1 VLHSW
6 ALTLWVAR
14 ARTRR
19 DDDVNRRGGE
29 LGAGGADSFGG
40 RGGSRGVATLM
51 ALALLSVLSVT
62 PSVADEAPVHFRAR
76 VLWIAG
82 DTLMVATDDGQSVNV
97 NLTRVP
103 QDQYQRL
110 RINDRVVVTGAIP
123 TEQDRVEATSIE
135 QFEP

>member
-1 VLHSW
+1 
-6 ALTLWVAR
+6 
-14 ARTRR
+14 
-19 DDDVNRRGGE
+19 VNRRDGE
-29 LGAGGADSFGG
+29 LGAGGADGFGG

-103 QDQYQRL
+103 QDQ
-110 RINDRVVVTGAIP
+110 
-123 TEQDRVEATSIE
+123 
-135 QFEP
+135 

>member
-1 VLHSW
+1 VA
-6 ALTLWVAR
+6 ALI
-14 ARTRR
+14 
-19 DDDVNRRGGE
+19 
-29 LGAGGADSFGG
+29 
-40 RGGSRGVATLM
+40 

-62 PSVADEAPVHFRAR
+62 PSVADDASVHFRAR

>member
-1 VLHSW
+1 MRLHRGNALHVLHSW

-29 LGAGGADSFGG
+29 LGAGGADGFGG
-40 RGGSRGVATLM
+40 RGGSRGVETLM

-62 PSVADEAPVHFRAR
+62 PGVADDAPVHFRAR

-82 DTLMVATDDGQSVNV
+82 DTIMVALVDGR
-97 NLTRVP
+97 RV
-103 QDQYQRL
+103 
-110 RINDRVVVTGAIP
+110 RVHL
-123 TEQDRVEATSIE
+123 E
-135 QFEP
+135 

>member
-1 VLHSW
+1 MA
-6 ALTLWVAR
+6 ALV
-14 ARTRR
+14 
-19 DDDVNRRGGE
+19 
-29 LGAGGADSFGG
+29 
-40 RGGSRGVATLM
+40 

-62 PSVADEAPVHFRAR
+62 PSAADDVDDAPVYFRAR

-110 RINDRVVVTGAIP
+110 RINDHVVVTGTIP

-135 QFEP
+135 QLEP

>member
-1 VLHSW
+1 
-6 ALTLWVAR
+6 
-14 ARTRR
+14 
-19 DDDVNRRGGE
+19 
-29 LGAGGADSFGG
+29 
-40 RGGSRGVATLM
+40 M

-110 RINDRVVVTGAIP
+110 GINDRVVVTGTIP
-123 TEQDRVEATSIE
+123 IEQDRVEAASIE
-135 QFEP
+135 RLEP

>member
-1 VLHSW
+1 MA
-6 ALTLWVAR
+6 ALI
-14 ARTRR
+14 
-19 DDDVNRRGGE
+19 
-29 LGAGGADSFGG
+29 
-40 RGGSRGVATLM
+40 

-62 PSVADEAPVHFRAR
+62 PSVADDAPVHFRAR

-110 RINDRVVVTGAIP
+110 RINDRVVVTGAVP

-135 QFEP
+135 QLEP

>member
-1 VLHSW
+1 
-6 ALTLWVAR
+6 
-14 ARTRR
+14 
-19 DDDVNRRGGE
+19 
-29 LGAGGADSFGG
+29 
-40 RGGSRGVATLM
+40 M

-62 PSVADEAPVHFRAR
+62 PSVADDAPVHFRAR

-97 NLTRVP
+97 NFTRVP

-110 RINDRVVVTGAIP
+110 RINDRVVVTGAVP

-135 QFEP
+135 QLEP

>member
-1 VLHSW
+1 
-6 ALTLWVAR
+6 
-14 ARTRR
+14 
-19 DDDVNRRGGE
+19 
-29 LGAGGADSFGG
+29 
-40 RGGSRGVATLM
+40 M

-82 DTLMVATDDGQSVNV
+82 DTRVNV

-110 RINDRVVVTGAIP
+110 GINDRVVVTGTIP
-123 TEQDRVEATSIE
+123 IEQDRVEAASIE
-135 QFEP
+135 RLEP

>member
-1 VLHSW
+1 
-6 ALTLWVAR
+6 
-14 ARTRR
+14 
-19 DDDVNRRGGE
+19 
-29 LGAGGADSFGG
+29 
-40 RGGSRGVATLM
+40 VATLM

-62 PSVADEAPVHFRAR
+62 PSVADDAPVHFRAR

>member
-1 VLHSW
+1 
-6 ALTLWVAR
+6 
-14 ARTRR
+14 
-19 DDDVNRRGGE
+19 
-29 LGAGGADSFGG
+29 
-40 RGGSRGVATLM
+40 M

-82 DTLMVATDDGQSVNV
+82 EALVVATDDGQSVKV
-97 NLTRVP
+97 SLTRVP

-110 RINDRVVVTGAIP
+110 GINDRVVVTGTIS

-135 QFEP
+135 QLEP

>member
-1 VLHSW
+1 
-6 ALTLWVAR
+6 
-14 ARTRR
+14 
-19 DDDVNRRGGE
+19 
-29 LGAGGADSFGG
+29 
-40 RGGSRGVATLM
+40 M

-62 PSVADEAPVHFRAR
+62 PSVADDASVHFRAR

>member
-1 VLHSW
+1 MRLLPGNALHVLHSW

-29 LGAGGADSFGG
+29 LGAGGADGFGG

-62 PSVADEAPVHFRAR
+62 PGVADDAPVHLRAR

-82 DTLMVATDDGQSVNV
+82 DTLMVATDDGQTVNV

-103 QDQYQRL
+103 QAQYPR
-110 RINDRVVVTGAIP
+110 RAINDHVGVTRPSP
-123 TEQDRVEATSIE
+123 TD
-135 QFEP
+135 